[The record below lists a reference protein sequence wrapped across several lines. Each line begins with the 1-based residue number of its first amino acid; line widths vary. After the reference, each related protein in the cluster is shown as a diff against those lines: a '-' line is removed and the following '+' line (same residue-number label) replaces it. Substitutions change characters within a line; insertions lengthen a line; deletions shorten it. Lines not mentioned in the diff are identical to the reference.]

1 MRLWSVGISIVGWTV
16 LGAALAGAQ
25 PQAQPLLEATS
36 VGQQYYE
43 HYCSACHG
51 LDGHGKGPAA
61 AALRTPPADLTRI
74 AQRRGGRFPDAEIA
88 AYIDGRASVRA
99 HGTREM
105 PIWGYRFSEKF
116 GGDTL
121 AEEAVKGHVL
131 VLIDY
136 LKSIQTRMK
145 TPQH

>member
-1 MRLWSVGISIVGWTV
+1 MRLWGIGVGILGWIV
-16 LGAALAGAQ
+16 LGAIVVLAQ
-25 PQAQPLLEATS
+25 PQSTPRTEPTS

-43 HYCSACHG
+43 QYCSACHG
-51 LDGHGKGPAA
+51 LDGRGKGPAA

-88 AYIDGRASVRA
+88 AYIDGRTAVRA

-105 PIWGYRFSEKF
+105 PIWGYQFSKKF
-116 GGDTL
+116 GGDAL
-121 AEEAVKGHVL
+121 AEEAVKGHLL

-136 LKSIQTRMK
+136 LKSIQISSKAPR
-145 TPQH
+145 H